1 MLFIM
6 FQVTFV
12 QLMTT
17 PPGSM
22 IFVILM
28 GLTTTLIS
36 QLLTRWLVD
45 TEEVERK
52 QKQIRA
58 HEEEKEKIIKL
69 AEIDINRYRKQRKRW
84 ERKDMVLKK
93 SQQSISMQRMKP
105 MCVTLVPMMIIFGI
119 VGQLFNVAEG
129 TLPVAM
135 SPMNPAIIP
144 ILGDM
149 IMATATSAVT
159 GTSWISFTGWYM
171 LCSFGF
177 NSIIPRL
184 FKTTTQTTGGGFSQ
198 MMSGQKAKALEFP
211 DV

>member
-1 MLFIM
+1 MLFLL
-6 FQVTFV
+6 FQVTFRE
-12 QLMTT
+12 LITT

-36 QLLTRWLVD
+36 QGLTKWLVD

-69 AEIDINRYRKQRKRW
+69 AEIDVNRYIKQRKRW
-84 ERKDMVLKK
+84 ERKDVVLKK

-105 MCVTLVPMMIIFGI
+105 MCITFIPMIIIFSIISPMFG
-119 VGQLFNVAEG
+119 A
-129 TLPVAM
+129 LPVAC
-135 SPMNPAIIP
+135 SPMNPELIP
-144 ILGDM
+144 FIGPT
-149 IMATATSAVT
+149 IVATGSAP
-159 GTSWISFTGWYM
+159 WISFTAWYM
-171 LCSFGF
+171 LCSLGL
-177 NSIIPRL
+177 NSVVPRL
-184 FKTTTQTTGGGFSQ
+184 LKTTTQTTGGGFSQ

-211 DV
+211 DI

>member
-1 MLFIM
+1 MLLIL

-12 QLMTT
+12 QLITT

-36 QLLTRWLVD
+36 QLLTKWLVD

-69 AEIDINRYRKQRKRW
+69 AEIDVNRYIKQRKRW
-84 ERKDMVLKK
+84 ERKDVVLKK

-105 MCVTLVPMMIIFGI
+105 MCITFIPMIVIFGI
-119 VGQLFNVAEG
+119 ISPMFA
-129 TLPVAM
+129 TAPVAC
-135 SPMNPAIIP
+135 SPMNPEIIP
-144 ILGDM
+144 FLGTT
-149 IMATATSAVT
+149 IISPGAAP
-159 GTSWISFTGWYM
+159 WISFTAWYM
-171 LCSFGF
+171 LCSLGF
-177 NSIIPRL
+177 NSVIPRL
-184 FKTTTQTTGGGFSQ
+184 LKTTTQTTGGGFSQ

-211 DV
+211 DL

>member
-12 QLMTT
+12 QLITT

-69 AEIDINRYRKQRKRW
+69 AEIDVNRYRKQRKRW
-84 ERKDMVLKK
+84 ERKDVVLKK

-105 MCVTLVPMMIIFGI
+105 MCITFIPMIIIFSIISPMFGI
-119 VGQLFNVAEG
+119 S
-129 TLPVAM
+129 PVAC
-135 SPMNPAIIP
+135 SPMNPELIPFIGPTIIAAGNAP
-144 ILGDM
+144 
-149 IMATATSAVT
+149 
-159 GTSWISFTGWYM
+159 WISFTAWYM
-171 LCSFGF
+171 LCSLGF

-184 FKTTTQTTGGGFSQ
+184 LKTTTQTTGGGFSQ

>member
-1 MLFIM
+1 MY
-6 FQVTFV
+6 QVDFLTII
-12 QLMTT
+12 TT

-45 TEEVERK
+45 TEEIERK

-58 HEEEKEKIIKL
+58 HEEDKEKIIKL
-69 AEIDINRYRKQRKRW
+69 ADIDVNRYKKQRKRW
-84 ERKDMVLKK
+84 ERKDVVLKK
-93 SQQSISMQRMKP
+93 SQQSISMTRMKP
-105 MCVTLVPMMIIFGI
+105 MCITFIPMMVIFGF
-119 VGQLFNVAEG
+119 VGQLFNSAQG

-135 SPMNPAIIP
+135 SPMNPSIIP
-144 ILGDM
+144 FLGDM
-149 IMATATSAVT
+149 IMATATSAVA

-171 LCSFGF
+171 LCSLGF
-177 NSIIPRL
+177 NSVIPRL

-198 MMSGQKAKALEFP
+198 MMSGQKSKALEFP

>member
-1 MLFIM
+1 MLL
-6 FQVTFV
+6 QVTF
-12 QLMTT
+12 LDIITT

-69 AEIDINRYRKQRKRW
+69 AEIDVNRYIKQRKRW
-84 ERKDMVLKK
+84 ERKDVVLKK

-105 MCVTLVPMMIIFGI
+105 MCITFIPMIVIFGI
-119 VGQLFNVAEG
+119 ISPMFA
-129 TLPVAM
+129 TFPVAC
-135 SPMNPAIIP
+135 SPMNPELIP
-144 ILGDM
+144 FIGQTIL
-149 IMATATSAVT
+149 ANTATGPLAEQLY
-159 GTSWISFTGWYM
+159 GPWISFTAWYM
-171 LCSFGF
+171 LCSLGF
-177 NSIIPRL
+177 NSVIPRL
-184 FKTTTQTTGGGFSQ
+184 LKTTTQTTGGGFSQ
-198 MMSGQKAKALEFP
+198 MMSGQKSKALEFP
-211 DV
+211 DL

>member
-1 MLFIM
+1 MY
-6 FQVTFV
+6 QVDFV
-12 QLMTT
+12 TLITT

-69 AEIDINRYRKQRKRW
+69 AEIDLNRYRKQRKRW

-105 MCVTLVPMMIIFGI
+105 MCITFIPMMVIFGL
-119 VGQLFNVAEG
+119 VGQLFNSVEG
-129 TLPVAM
+129 TLPVAI
-135 SPMNPAIIP
+135 SPMNPELLPFVGPMII
-144 ILGDM
+144 
-149 IMATATSAVT
+149 ATVT
-159 GTSWISFTGWYM
+159 GGPWISFTGWYM
-171 LCSFGF
+171 LCSLGF

-184 FKTTTQTTGGGFSQ
+184 LKTTTQTTGGGFSQ

>member
-12 QLMTT
+12 QLITT

-28 GLTTTLIS
+28 GLTTTLVS
-36 QLLTRWLVD
+36 QGLTKWLVD

-52 QKQIRA
+52 QKQIRV

-69 AEIDINRYRKQRKRW
+69 AEIDGNRYMKQRKRW

-105 MCVTLVPMMIIFGI
+105 MCITFIPMILIFTIISPMFAA
-119 VGQLFNVAEG
+119 F
-129 TLPVAM
+129 PVAI
-135 SPMNPAIIP
+135 SPMNPEIIP
-144 ILGDM
+144 FIGPT
-149 IMATATSAVT
+149 IVFPGKAP
-159 GTSWISFTGWYM
+159 WISFTAWYM
-171 LCSFGF
+171 LCSLGF

-184 FKTTTQTTGGGFSQ
+184 LKTTTQTTGGGISQ
-198 MMSGQKAKALEFP
+198 MLSGQKAKALEFP

>member
-1 MLFIM
+1 M
-6 FQVTFV
+6 FQVDFI

-22 IFVILM
+22 IFVLLM

-36 QLLTRWLVD
+36 QGLTKWLVD

-69 AEIDINRYRKQRKRW
+69 AEIDLNRYRKQRKRW
-84 ERKDMVLKK
+84 ERKDEVLKK

-105 MCVTLVPMMIIFGI
+105 TCITMVPLMVIFFI
-119 VGQLFNVAEG
+119 VGQLFNSAGG
-129 TLPVAM
+129 TLPVAI
-135 SPMNPAIIP
+135 SPMNPEIIP
-144 ILGDM
+144 M
-149 IMATATSAVT
+149 IGSMAVSTVT
-159 GTSWISFTGWYM
+159 GGPWLSFTGWYM
-171 LCSFGF
+171 LCSLGL
-177 NSIIPRL
+177 NSVIPRL
-184 FKTTTQTTGGGFSQ
+184 LKTTTQTTGGSFSQ